1 MVGIWKRLFGRKREQ
16 GDCAA
21 VVAAAGSS
29 TRMEGT
35 DKILLPLNEVPA
47 LLYGLRALENC
58 PSVFEIIV
66 VTRED
71 LIVPVA
77 QLCRDAGLV
86 KVKKVVVGGQTRV
99 ESVLA
104 GIREVSAEAQL
115 IAIHDG
121 ARPLVTEEVIETA
134 IAAARKT
141 GSAAPAVPVKD
152 TVKVVCGSVVE
163 RTLDRAVLRAVQ
175 TPQVFESG
183 LIRAAL
189 TQALKDGAEVTDD
202 CMAVERL
209 GMSVTLTEG
218 SDQNLKITTPA
229 DIALAEALLNGSEQR

>member
-1 MVGIWKRLFGRKREQ
+1 M
-16 GDCAA
+16 
-21 VVAAAGSS
+21 AGQ
-29 TRMEGT
+29 
-35 DKILLPLNEVPA
+35 DKILLPLNEVPV
-47 LLYGLRALENC
+47 LIRSLRALENS

-71 LIVPVA
+71 LIVLVA
-77 QLCRDAGLV
+77 QLCRDAGLR
-86 KVKKVVVGGQTRV
+86 KVKKVVVGGRSRT

-104 GIREVSAEAQL
+104 GVREVSPEAQL

-121 ARPLVTEEVIETA
+121 ARPLVTEGIIETA

-141 GSAAPAVPVKD
+141 GCAAPAVPVKD
-152 TVKVVCGSVVE
+152 TIKMVHGSAVE
-163 RTLDRAVLRAVQ
+163 RTLDRAALRAVQ

-189 TQALKDGAEVTDD
+189 TAVLNAGVEVTDD

-209 GMSVTLTEG
+209 GMTVTLTEG
-218 SDQNLKITTPA
+218 SNQNLKITTPEDMA
-229 DIALAEALLNGSEQR
+229 IAEALIDRSEQA